1 MSALL
6 KLMTGTL
13 CSRILGFLRDIV
25 FFAVLGSSREAS
37 AFLIAFALPNLF
49 RRLCGEGALSA
60 AFIPVFAQRYAQQP
74 QTTNDFLSKFFT
86 HFGMYLGLAVG
97 IGMIA
102 LGIGQTVMPS
112 PKWRTVLF
120 LTLWMLP
127 YLWFICTAALLNGA
141 LNVLNKFSLTAFSPV
156 LLNLSFLIGL
166 ALCPLCKTPH
176 MQVSLLSVCVV
187 IGGFLQYFLPKLQ
200 LRRNGFRL
208 KFRWGSDAD
217 VTRVGQLFLP
227 GVFGAAV
234 FQLNALLGRFFAY
247 TVDDGGASFLY
258 LANRFLELPLGLFSF
273 SIFSVVFP
281 QLSLLIAK
289 DDARSAKIL
298 LQNGI
303 RLLLLLLIPAAIG
316 LLMLAEPILDLCF
329 RWGKFSQTDIRQV
342 VPLLK
347 IFALGLPLFGL
358 TALFARIF
366 YAHKDTQTPVKI
378 SVYTLVVYVLCAV
391 LLMKPFGVSG
401 LALASVVS
409 NALQWLLQIYFLQQ
423 KYSDLRGTLRIFR
436 KLPWLGFVLFAIS
449 LYFTSN
455 ALPWSLGKTRDAL
468 LLSALITAAVAFYL
482 ILLKVFDK
490 TSFRQLTRFRLDAEA
505 EQ

>member
-60 AFIPVFAQRYAQQP
+60 AFIPVFAQRYTQQP
-74 QTTNDFLSKFFT
+74 QTTARFLDTFFT
-86 HFGMYLGLAVG
+86 RFGVWLGLAVG
-97 IGMIA
+97 VGMLA
-102 LGIGQTVMPS
+102 LGIGQTITTS
-112 PKWRTVLF
+112 SKWQTVLF
-120 LTLWMLP
+120 LTLLMLP

-166 ALCPLCKTPH
+166 ALCPLCETPH

-187 IGGFLQYFLPKLQ
+187 IGGFWQYFLPRLQ
-200 LRRNGFRL
+200 LKRNGFRL
-208 KFRWGSDAD
+208 KFCRGSDAD

-289 DDARSAKIL
+289 AATRSAMVL

-316 LLMLAEPILDLCF
+316 LFILAEPILDLCF

-366 YAHKDTQTPVKI
+366 YAHKDTKTPVKI
-378 SVYTLVVYVLCAV
+378 SVYTLIAYVLCAV
-391 LLMKPFGVSG
+391 LLMKPFGVAG
-401 LALASVVS
+401 LALASVLS
-409 NALQWLLQIYFLQQ
+409 NALQWFLQIYFLRQ

-436 KLPWLGFVLFAIS
+436 KLPWLGFILFGIS
-449 LYFTSN
+449 LYFSANTLLRPSD
-455 ALPWSLGKTRDAL
+455 KIRDAL
-468 LLSALITAAVAFYL
+468 HLGTLITTSVVFYL

-490 TSFRQLTRFRLDAEA
+490 TSFRQLLSFQLDVKA

>member
-6 KLMTGTL
+6 KLITGTL

-74 QTTNDFLSKFFT
+74 QTVGDFLNRFFT
-86 HFGMYLGLAVG
+86 RFGVWLVIAVG
-97 IGMIA
+97 IGMLA
-102 LGIGQTVMPS
+102 LGIGQTVTPS
-112 PKWRTVLF
+112 PKWKTVLL

-156 LLNLSFLIGL
+156 LLNCSFLVGL
-166 ALCPLCKTPH
+166 ALCPLCETPH
-176 MQVSLLSVCVV
+176 TQVSLLSVCVV
-187 IGGFLQYFLPKLQ
+187 IGGFWQYFLPKLQ

-208 KFRWGSDAD
+208 KFCWGNDED

-234 FQLNALLGRFFAY
+234 FQLNALIGRFFAY

-289 DDARSAKIL
+289 DDARSARVL

-316 LLMLAEPILDLCF
+316 LFILAEPILDLCF

-366 YAHKDTQTPVKI
+366 YAHKDTRTPVKI
-378 SVYTLVVYVLCAV
+378 SVYTLVAYVLCAV
-391 LLMKPFGVSG
+391 MLMKPFGIAG
-401 LALASVVS
+401 LAAASVVS
-409 NALQWLLQIYFLQQ
+409 NALQWFLQIHFLHR
-423 KYSDLRGTLRIFR
+423 KCSDLRGTLHILQ
-436 KLPWLGFVLFAIS
+436 KLPWMGFVLFAIS
-449 LYFTSN
+449 LYFASN

-490 TSFRQLTRFRLDAEA
+490 TSFRQLTQFRLDAE
-505 EQ
+505 QKP

>member
-74 QTTNDFLSKFFT
+74 QTTNIFLSKFFT
-86 HFGMYLGLAVG
+86 RFGMYLGLVVG
-97 IGMIA
+97 IGMLA
-102 LGIGQTVMPS
+102 LGVGQTITTS
-112 PKWRTVLF
+112 PKWQTVLF
-120 LTLWMLP
+120 LTLLMLP

-156 LLNLSFLIGL
+156 LLNCSFLVGL
-166 ALCPLCKTPH
+166 ALCPLCETPH
-176 MQVSLLSVCVV
+176 TQVSLLSVCVV
-187 IGGFLQYFLPKLQ
+187 IGGFLQYILPKLQ

-208 KFRWGSDAD
+208 NFRWEGDAD

-227 GVFGAAV
+227 GVFGAAI

-289 DDARSAKIL
+289 DDARSARVL

-303 RLLLLLLIPAAIG
+303 RLLLLLLIPAAVG
-316 LLMLAEPILDLCF
+316 LFMLAEPILTLCF
-329 RWGKFSQTDIRQV
+329 RWGKFSQTDIREV

-366 YAHKDTQTPVKI
+366 YAHKDTKTPVKI
-378 SVYTLVVYVLCAV
+378 SVYTLVAYVLCAV
-391 LLMKPFGVSG
+391 ILMKPFGVAG
-401 LALASVVS
+401 LAAASVLS
-409 NALQWLLQIYFLQQ
+409 NALQWFLQIYFLRRQCP
-423 KYSDLRGTLRIFR
+423 DLCTTLRVLR
-436 KLPWLGFVLFAIS
+436 KLPWIGFILFTIF
-449 LYFTSN
+449 LYFSSN
-455 ALPWSLGKTRDAL
+455 ALPWSLDKTRDAL
-468 LLSALITAAVAFYL
+468 FLGTLITAAVAFY
-482 ILLKVFDK
+482 IVLLSISDK
-490 TSFRQLTRFRLDAEA
+490 TSFRQLIQFRLDAE
-505 EQ
+505 QGP

>member
-6 KLMTGTL
+6 KLITGTL
-13 CSRILGFLRDIV
+13 CSRILGFLRDII

-74 QTTNDFLSKFFT
+74 QTTARFLDTFFT
-86 HFGMYLGLAVG
+86 HFGMYLGIAVG
-97 IGMIA
+97 VGMLA
-102 LGIGQTVMPS
+102 LGIGQTVTMS
-112 PKWRTVLF
+112 PKWQTVLF
-120 LTLWMLP
+120 LTLLMLP

-156 LLNLSFLIGL
+156 LLNCSFLAGL
-166 ALCPLCKTPH
+166 ALCPLRETPH
-176 MQVSLLSVCVV
+176 TQVSLLSVCVV
-187 IGGFLQYFLPKLQ
+187 IGGSLQYILPKLQ
-200 LRRNGFRL
+200 LKRNGFRL
-208 KFRWGSDAD
+208 KFRWEGDED

-289 DDARSAKIL
+289 DDTHSAKVL

-303 RLLLLLLIPAAIG
+303 RLLLLLLIPAAVG
-316 LLMLAEPILDLCF
+316 LFMLAEPILDLCF

-378 SVYTLVVYVLCAV
+378 SVYTLIAYVLCAV
-391 LLMKPFGVSG
+391 VLMQLFGVAG
-401 LALASVVS
+401 LAAASVLS
-409 NALQWLLQIYFLQQ
+409 NTLQWVLQIHFLRR
-423 KYSDLRGTLRIFR
+423 KYPNLRGTLRILR
-436 KLPWLGFVLFAIS
+436 KLPWIGFAAFGCF
-449 LYFTSN
+449 LYFSSN
-455 ALPWSLGKTRDAL
+455 ALPWSLDKIRDAL

-482 ILLKVFDK
+482 VLLNVFDK
-490 TSFRQLTRFRLDAEA
+490 MSFRQLLRFRLDT
-505 EQ
+505 EQEP

>member
-13 CSRILGFLRDIV
+13 CSRVLGFLRDIV

-74 QTTNDFLSKFFT
+74 QTVGDFLNRFFAR
-86 HFGMYLGLAVG
+86 FGVWLGLAVG
-97 IGMIA
+97 VGMIA
-102 LGIGQTVMPS
+102 LGIGQTVTSS
-112 PKWRTVLF
+112 PKWRTVLI

-141 LNVLNKFSLTAFSPV
+141 LNVLNKFSLTTFSPV
-156 LLNLSFLIGL
+156 LLNCSFLVGL
-166 ALCPLCKTPH
+166 AACVLCKTPH

-200 LRRNGFRL
+200 LKRNGFRL
-208 KFRWGSDAD
+208 KFCLESDED

-366 YAHKDTQTPVKI
+366 YAHKDTKTPVKI
-378 SVYTLVVYVLCAV
+378 AVYTLVAYVLFAV
-391 LLMKPFGVSG
+391 LFMKPFGVAG
-401 LALASVVS
+401 LAIASVLS
-409 NALQWLLQIYFLQQ
+409 NTFQWGLQIYFLRQ
-423 KYSDLRGTLRIFR
+423 KCSNLRGTLRVFR
-436 KLPWLGFVLFAIS
+436 KIPWIAFTLFAIV
-449 LYFTSN
+449 LYIISN
-455 ALPWSLGKTRDAL
+455 VLPWSLDKTRDAFL
-468 LLSALITAAVAFYL
+468 LGTFITIAVGFYL
-482 ILLKVFDK
+482 VLLRIFDK
-490 TSFRQLTRFRLDAEA
+490 TSLRQLTRFRLDAGI

>member
-13 CSRILGFLRDIV
+13 CSRVLGFLRDIV

-74 QTTNDFLSKFFT
+74 QTVGDFLNRFFT
-86 HFGMYLGLAVG
+86 RFGVWLAIAVG

-102 LGIGQTVMPS
+102 LGIGQTVTSS
-112 PKWRTVLF
+112 PKWRTVLI

-156 LLNLSFLIGL
+156 LLNCSFLVGL
-166 ALCPLCKTPH
+166 AACVLCKTPH
-176 MQVSLLSVCVV
+176 MQVSLLSICVV

-200 LRRNGFRL
+200 LKRNGFRL
-208 KFRWGSDAD
+208 KFRWENDED

-289 DDARSAKIL
+289 DDARSEKIL

-366 YAHKDTQTPVKI
+366 YAHKDTKTPVKI
-378 SVYTLVVYVLCAV
+378 AVYTLVAYVLCAV
-391 LLMKPFGVSG
+391 LFMKPFGVAG
-401 LALASVVS
+401 LAIASVLS
-409 NALQWLLQIYFLQQ
+409 NTFQWGLQIYFLRQ
-423 KYSDLRGTLRIFR
+423 KCSNLRDTLRVFWKI
-436 KLPWLGFVLFAIS
+436 PWIAFTLFAIA
-449 LYFTSN
+449 LYIISN
-455 ALPWSLGKTRDAL
+455 VLPWSLDKTRDAFL
-468 LLSALITAAVAFYL
+468 LGTFITIAVGFYL
-482 ILLKVFDK
+482 VLLRIFDK
-490 TSFRQLTRFRLDAEA
+490 TSLRQLTRFRLDAGI

>member
-74 QTTNDFLSKFFT
+74 QTVGDFLNRFFT
-86 HFGMYLGLAVG
+86 RFGVWLGLAVG
-97 IGMIA
+97 VGMIA
-102 LGIGQTVMPS
+102 LGIGQTVTSS
-112 PKWRTVLF
+112 PKWRTVLI

-156 LLNLSFLIGL
+156 LLNCSFLVGL
-166 ALCPLCKTPH
+166 AACVLCKTPH
-176 MQVSLLSVCVV
+176 MQVSLLSICVV

-200 LRRNGFRL
+200 LKRNGFRL
-208 KFRWGSDAD
+208 KFRWENDED

-316 LLMLAEPILDLCF
+316 LFMLAEPILDLCF

-366 YAHKDTQTPVKI
+366 YAHKDTKTPVKI
-378 SVYTLVVYVLCAV
+378 SVYTLVAYILCAV
-391 LLMKPFGVSG
+391 TLMKPFGVSG
-401 LALASVVS
+401 LAIASVLS
-409 NALQWLLQIYFLQQ
+409 NTFQWFLQIHFLR
-423 KYSDLRGTLRIFR
+423 KKCSNLRGTLQVLR
-436 KLPWLGFVLFAIS
+436 KLPWIGFIVFGVG
-449 LYFTSN
+449 LYFASN
-455 ALPWSLGKTRDAL
+455 ALPWSLDKIRDAL
-468 LLSALITAAVAFYL
+468 FLSTLITAAVVFYV

-490 TSFRQLTRFRLDAEA
+490 TSLRQLTRFRLDAGI

>member
-37 AFLIAFALPNLF
+37 AFLIASALPNLF

-74 QTTNDFLSKFFT
+74 QTTARFLDTFFT
-86 HFGMYLGLAVG
+86 RFGVWLGLAVG
-97 IGMIA
+97 VGMLA
-102 LGIGQTVMPS
+102 LGIGQTITTS
-112 PKWRTVLF
+112 SKWQTVLF
-120 LTLWMLP
+120 LTLLMLP

-156 LLNLSFLIGL
+156 LLNLSFLVGL
-166 ALCPLCKTPH
+166 ALCPLWETPH
-176 MQVSLLSVCVV
+176 TQISLLSVCMV
-187 IGGFLQYFLPKLQ
+187 IGGFWQYFLPRLQ
-200 LRRNGFRL
+200 LKRNGFRL
-208 KFRWGSDAD
+208 KFCRGSDAD

-289 DDARSAKIL
+289 AATRSAMVL

-316 LLMLAEPILDLCF
+316 LFILAEPILDLCF

-366 YAHKDTQTPVKI
+366 YAHKDTKTPVKI
-378 SVYTLVVYVLCAV
+378 SVYTLIAYVLCAV
-391 LLMKPFGVSG
+391 LLMKPFGVAG
-401 LALASVVS
+401 LALASVLS
-409 NALQWLLQIYFLQQ
+409 NALQWFLQIYFLRQ

-436 KLPWLGFVLFAIS
+436 KLPWLGFILFGIS
-449 LYFTSN
+449 LYFSANTLLRPSD
-455 ALPWSLGKTRDAL
+455 KIRDAL
-468 LLSALITAAVAFYL
+468 HLGTLITTSVVFYL

-490 TSFRQLTRFRLDAEA
+490 TSFRQLLSFRLNAGT

>member
-6 KLMTGTL
+6 KLVTGTL

-74 QTTNDFLSKFFT
+74 QTVGDFLSKFFT
-86 HFGMYLGLAVG
+86 RFGIWLGLAVG
-97 IGMIA
+97 IGMIT
-102 LGIGQTVMPS
+102 LSIGQTVMPS

-166 ALCPLCKTPH
+166 ALCPLCETAH

-200 LRRNGFRL
+200 LKRNGFRL
-208 KFRWGSDAD
+208 KFCLESDAD

-289 DDARSAKIL
+289 DDTRSSKIL

-303 RLLLLLLIPAAIG
+303 RLLLLLLIPAAVG
-316 LLMLAEPILDLCF
+316 LFMLAEPILTLCF
-329 RWGKFSQTDIRQV
+329 HWGKFSQADIRQV

-366 YAHKDTQTPVKI
+366 YAHKDTKTPVKI
-378 SVYTLVVYVLCAV
+378 SVYTLVAYVLCAV
-391 LLMKPFGVSG
+391 MLMKPFGVAG
-401 LALASVVS
+401 LALASLVS
-409 NALQWLLQIYFLQQ
+409 NALQWFLQIYFLQQ

-436 KLPWLGFVLFAIS
+436 KLPWMGFVLFAIS
-449 LYFTSN
+449 LYFASN
-455 ALPWSLGKTRDAL
+455 TLPWSLGKTRDAL

-490 TSFRQLTRFRLDAEA
+490 TSFRQLLSFRLDAEA
-505 EQ
+505 ER

>member
-6 KLMTGTL
+6 KLVTGTL
-13 CSRILGFLRDIV
+13 CSRVLGFLRDIV

-74 QTTNDFLSKFFT
+74 QTTACFLNSFFT
-86 HFGMYLGLAVG
+86 CFGMYLGIAVG
-97 IGMIA
+97 VGMLA
-102 LGIGQTVMPS
+102 LGIGQTITTS
-112 PKWRTVLF
+112 PKWQTVLF
-120 LTLWMLP
+120 LTLLMLP

-156 LLNLSFLIGL
+156 LLNLSFLVGL

-187 IGGFLQYFLPKLQ
+187 IGGFWQYFLPKLQ

-208 KFRWGSDAD
+208 NFRWEGDAD

-289 DDARSAKIL
+289 DATRSAKIL

-303 RLLLLLLIPAAIG
+303 RLLLLLLIPAATG
-316 LLMLAEPILDLCF
+316 LFMLAEPILTLCF

-378 SVYTLVVYVLCAV
+378 SVYTLVAYVLCAV
-391 LLMKPFGVSG
+391 MLMKPFGVAG
-401 LALASVVS
+401 LALASVLS
-409 NALQWLLQIYFLQQ
+409 NALQWFLQIYFLRRQCP
-423 KYSDLRGTLRIFR
+423 DLCGTLRVLR
-436 KLPWLGFVLFAIS
+436 KLPWIGFILFTIF
-449 LYFTSN
+449 LYFSAN
-455 ALPWSLGKTRDAL
+455 ALPHPSDKTRDAL
-468 LLSALITAAVAFYL
+468 HLGTSITAAVMFYL

-505 EQ
+505 ER